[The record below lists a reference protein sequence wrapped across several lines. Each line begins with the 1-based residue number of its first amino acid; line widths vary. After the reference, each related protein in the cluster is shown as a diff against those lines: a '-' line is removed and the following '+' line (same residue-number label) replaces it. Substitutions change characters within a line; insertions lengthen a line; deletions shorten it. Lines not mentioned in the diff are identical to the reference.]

1 VTLTGPDLAGLAG
14 VACIA
19 AAYLLLQT
27 RRLDTDRPSFSALNA
42 VGAALVLFS
51 LAFDFNLAAALIE
64 GFWLVVSLY
73 GLGRSLRRGPTS
85 GGPAA

>member
-1 VTLTGPDLAGLAG
+1 MSLNWTDGIGLAG

-27 RRLDTDRPSFSALNA
+27 RRLDAERPAFSALNA

-51 LAFDFNLAAALIE
+51 LAFAFNLSAAIIE

-73 GLGRSLRRGPTS
+73 GLVRSTRSRPAPLRP
-85 GGPAA
+85 